1 MGTKLR
7 MMTFFHGSSMKETVL
22 GLLEKGCMRDHKM
35 KQIKNGLLRSVQL
48 LFKED
53 FVVVDVFSTTIGTQK
68 KPVQKE
74 GEKKQDVKQLVLYWL
89 QVKRN

>member
-1 MGTKLR
+1 
-7 MMTFFHGSSMKETVL
+7 
-22 GLLEKGCMRDHKM
+22 M
-35 KQIKNGLLRSVQL
+35 KQIKNGLLRSVQF
-48 LFKED
+48 LFKKED

-74 GEKKQDVKQLVLYWL
+74 GEKKQNVKQLVLYRL